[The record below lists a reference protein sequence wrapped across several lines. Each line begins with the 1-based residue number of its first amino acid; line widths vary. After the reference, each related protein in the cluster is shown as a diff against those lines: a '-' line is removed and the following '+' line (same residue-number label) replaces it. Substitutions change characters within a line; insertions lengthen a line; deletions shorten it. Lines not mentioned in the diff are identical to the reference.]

1 MEQMDMKSMNVIE
14 NNIKKIKELFPDVV
28 SEIIVNGE
36 TKLTIDF
43 DSLKEELGAAIDT
56 DKKER
61 YQMSWPDKNRAKLL
75 ANSQITAT
83 LRPDINKSVNF
94 DETKNLYIEGDNLDV
109 LKLLRET
116 YLGKVK
122 MIYIDPPYNTG
133 NDFVYADDFSI
144 SVEEYMTK
152 SGQISEEGGKLF
164 HNTESN
170 GRFHTDWLNMIYP
183 RLKIARDLL
192 TDDGIIF
199 ISIDDAEVYNLKKV
213 CDEIFGESNFVCN
226 FIRKNK
232 AGSGHDSASIAIE
245 FDYILC
251 YSKNIKECT
260 INQEIVDISKDT
272 KYKLQDEYVER
283 RGKYYLRDLDYRGSY
298 SEGLDYPIKTPEG
311 TIIYSGGKFGKPNTW
326 RWGKTK
332 FDWGMK
338 NGYIVFQKKAD
349 GWKVYIKQ
357 YQYVDNNDEPYKR
370 TIPYRALVDFS
381 NGQGS
386 IECGELLGNNVFSYP
401 KSTDLLCHLLKI
413 GTQKDS
419 LVLDFFSG
427 SATTAH
433 AVMKLN
439 AEDGG
444 SRRFILVQLP
454 EVCDV
459 QSEAYTAGYANICEI
474 GEERIRRAGKLIKEE
489 NPNATNLDVGF
500 RVLKLDSSNMQDVY
514 YNPSAMTQTLLDA
527 TIDNVKPD
535 RTPLDLLFQVML
547 DLGIE
552 LSARITEKQVND
564 KIYYTVNDNDII
576 ACFDDNIDNDVITEI
591 AKRQPLYAV
600 FKDKSFATDSVGINN
615 EQLFKTYSPATVI
628 KVI

>member
-1 MEQMDMKSMNVIE
+1 
-14 NNIKKIKELFPDVV
+14 
-28 SEIIVNGE
+28 
-36 TKLTIDF
+36 
-43 DSLKEELGAAIDT
+43 
-56 DKKER
+56 
-61 YQMSWPDKNRAKLL
+61 
-75 ANSQITAT
+75 
-83 LRPDINKSVNF
+83 
-94 DETKNLYIEGDNLDV
+94 
-109 LKLLRET
+109 
-116 YLGKVK
+116 

-386 IECGELLGNNVFSYP
+386 IECGELLGSNVFSYP